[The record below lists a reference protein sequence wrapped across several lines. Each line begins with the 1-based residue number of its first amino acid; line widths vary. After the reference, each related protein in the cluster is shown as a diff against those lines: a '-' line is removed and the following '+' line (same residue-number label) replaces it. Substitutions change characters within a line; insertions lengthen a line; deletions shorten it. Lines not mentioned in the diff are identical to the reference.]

1 MQYFFI
7 ALAAALAI
15 LLCVLIVRAVSMKR
29 KPAALQ
35 EAFTASFDEDAALD
49 RFCQAVRLK
58 TVWPRQGE
66 IDYTQFDAFLPLL
79 QSMYPAFFAQLEVN
93 RVNTYGI
100 LLKWK
105 GKSSEQPIVLMAH
118 YDVVAAEKDSWSCD
132 PFCGEIRDGKVWGR
146 GTLDTKC
153 IITALLEAG
162 ELLTKQGFSPEH
174 DVYFSFGNNE
184 ETGGDTVPAIVDWL
198 QEHGIKP
205 WFVLDEGGAVVTS
218 PALGVKGDYA
228 MVGVS
233 EKGVCDTVVTMHG
246 LPGHSSTPKDTDA
259 PLRLVRAIERIE
271 QKPDPAVLSETT
283 KYMLTEIA
291 RDASFAMRLVF
302 GNLWLFGPLV
312 RKIMA
317 SNPETNAMVRSTVAL
332 TKLQGSDTVNVIPNE
347 AVAAFSVRVAPWN
360 TTQEMMDKIAAQA
373 GEFADVTSEYRVEPS
388 PVSPIDTDAFTLLKT
403 AIDAVYPGVPAVP
416 YVMNGGTDSKHFT
429 RSCDNVYRCAGFR
442 FSNEER
448 AAMHGNDETLRV
460 QSYLDGVRFYLKL
473 LQSI

>member
-7 ALAAALAI
+7 ALAALFVL
-15 LLCVLIVRAVSMKR
+15 LLCVLIVRAVRLKR
-29 KPAALQ
+29 KPVETHAACK
-35 EAFTASFDEDAALD
+35 ASFDEDAALNH
-49 RFCQAVRLK
+49 FCQAVRLK

-79 QSMYPAFFAQLEVN
+79 QNMYPAFFGAVEVN

-132 PFCGEIRDGKVWGR
+132 PFCGDIRDGKVWGR

-162 ELLTKQGFSPEH
+162 ELLVKEGVTPEH
-174 DVYFSFGNNE
+174 DVWFSFTNNE
-184 ETGGDTVPAIVDWL
+184 ETGGDTTPAVVDWL

-233 EKGVCDTVVTMHG
+233 EKGVCDTIVTMHG

-271 QKPDPAVLSETT
+271 QKPNPALLSETT

-360 TTQEMMDKIAAQA
+360 TTQEMLDKIAAQA
-373 GEFADVTSEYRVEPS
+373 GEFADVRSEYTVEPS
-388 PVSPIDTDAFTLLKT
+388 PVSPIDTDAFALLKT
-403 AIDAVYPGVPAVP
+403 VIDAVYPGVPAVP

-429 RSCDNVYRCAGFR
+429 RICDNVYRFAGFR
-442 FSNEER
+442 FNNEER

-460 QSYLDGVRFYLKL
+460 QSYLDGVQFYIKL

>member
-1 MQYFFI
+1 MQYFFL
-7 ALAAALAI
+7 ALAAALVI
-15 LLCVLIVRAVSMKR
+15 LLCVLIVRAVRLKR
-29 KPAALQ
+29 KPAAAH
-35 EAFTASFDEDAALD
+35 EPVRVPVDTDAALD
-49 RFCQAVRLK
+49 HFCQAVRLK

-79 QSMYPAFFAQLEVN
+79 QEMYPTFFAAVEVN

-105 GKSSEQPIVLMAH
+105 GKSAEQPIVLMAH

-162 ELLTKQGFSPEH
+162 ELLAKEGYTPEH
-174 DVYFSFGNNE
+174 DIWFSFGNNE

-198 QEHGIKP
+198 QEHGVKP

-233 EKGVCDTVVTMHG
+233 EKGVCDTIVTMHG

-259 PLRLVRAIERIE
+259 PMRLVRAIERIE

-291 RDASFAMRLVF
+291 RDASFALRIVF
-302 GNLWLFGPLV
+302 GNLWLFAPLV

-332 TKLQGSDTVNVIPNE
+332 TKLQGSHTVNVIPNE

-373 GEFADVTSEYRVEPS
+373 GEHADVTSEYRVEPS
-388 PVSPIDTDAFTLLKT
+388 PVSPVKSDAFSLLQSVV
-403 AIDAVYPGVPAVP
+403 DAVYPGVPAVP

-429 RSCDNVYRCAGFR
+429 RICDKVYRFAGFR
-442 FSNEER
+442 FTNEER
-448 AAMHGNDETLRV
+448 AAMHGNDETLRTE
-460 QSYLDGVRFYLKL
+460 SYLDGVQFYIQLLK
-473 LQSI
+473 SI